1 MLLPHR
7 QRRRVSRG
15 QRMAGQTD
23 PVRDVVVVGGGAAGL
38 SAALT
43 LARARR
49 SVTVV
54 DAGEPRNAPAAG
66 VHGLL
71 ALEGV
76 SPVELLARG
85 RDDVRGYGGEIL
97 ADEVVDVSFASYGF
111 SVVLR
116 GGAVLRARRLLIATG
131 LVDELPDIP
140 GVREQWGRGVLHC
153 PYCHGWE
160 VRDRR
165 IGVLGTDP
173 MAVQKA
179 MLFRQWSPDVVFFD
193 DAKPLDASDRA
204 KLDALGV
211 AVVAGKISRLEVI
224 EDQVTGVR
232 IEDGTVVA
240 VDAVVISTQMVAR
253 TELFAAIGI
262 EPTAHPAG
270 AFIET
275 DQFGATSVPGVWA
288 AGNSSDIGAQV
299 GAAAAAGALAAQ
311 HINTDLIFE
320 DLDSAVT
327 AAAAR
332 TSSQEDSA
340 VEHTF
345 DNEYWDQ
352 IWTGDRAKAMGS
364 SQPNPHL
371 VRETADLTPGTAL
384 EAGCGAGAEAIWLAG
399 HGWQVTGADIAVA
412 ALDRAAERAADAGI
426 AERVQWVQADLST
439 WEPEMRYDLVT
450 THYAHPAMP
459 QLEFYDRTASWV
471 GPGGTLLIVGHLHHD
486 VSADGHKLGSGHESD
501 GPPASA
507 SATAAT
513 ITARL
518 DPALWEIVTAE
529 ESHRTMP
536 GPGGHETTI
545 HDVVVRATRR
555 N

>member
-1 MLLPHR
+1 MAQQTELL
-7 QRRRVSRG
+7 
-15 QRMAGQTD
+15 
-23 PVRDVVVVGGGAAGL
+23 RDVVVVGGGAAGL

-54 DAGEPRNAPAAG
+54 DAGEPRNAPAEG

-76 SPVELLARG
+76 SPVELLGRG
-85 RDDVRGYGGEIL
+85 REEVLGYGGEIL
-97 ADEVVDVSFASYGF
+97 AGEVVDVSCASYGF
-111 SVVLR
+111 AVVLRDGVVLR
-116 GGAVLRARRLLIATG
+116 GRRLLIASG

-140 GVREQWGRGVLHC
+140 GVREQWGQGVLHC

-165 IGVLGTDP
+165 IGVLGTDA
-173 MAVQKA
+173 MAVHKVV
-179 MLFRQWSPDVVFFD
+179 LFRQWSPDIVFFD
-193 DAKPLDASDRA
+193 HDHQLGRQDRA
-204 KLDALGV
+204 KLDALDIE
-211 AVVAGKISRLEVI
+211 VVAGKVSRLEIV
-224 EDQVTGVR
+224 DGRLTGVR
-232 IEDGTVVA
+232 LHDESVVA
-240 VDAVVISTQMVAR
+240 VDAVVVATPMVAR
-253 TELFAAIGI
+253 TAPFAGIGI
-262 EPTAHPAG
+262 EPKSHPAG

-311 HINTDLIFE
+311 HINTDLVMK
-320 DLDSAVT
+320 DLDRAL
-327 AAAAR
+327 AAAAG
-332 TSSQEDSA
+332 TPTDGGDHH

-345 DNEYWDQ
+345 DHEYWDQ
-352 IWTGDRAKAMGS
+352 IWQGDRAVAMGS

-371 VRETADLTPGTAL
+371 VREVGALAPGTAL
-384 EAGCGAGAEAIWLAG
+384 EAGCGAGAEAIWLAAR
-399 HGWQVTGADIAVA
+399 GWQVTGADIAA
-412 ALDRAAERAADAGI
+412 AAIDRAGERAADAGV
-426 AERVQWVQADLST
+426 AERLQWVQADLST
-439 WEPEMRYDLVT
+439 WDPKTRFDLVT

-459 QLEFYDRTASWV
+459 QLEFYDRVASWV
-471 GPGGTLLIVGHLHHD
+471 APAGTLLIVGHLHHD
-486 VSADGHKLGSGHESD
+486 ATAGEHEHGREHGHRHGDVSD

-518 DPALWEIVTAE
+518 DPAEWEVVTAE
-529 ESHRTMP
+529 ESHRTMS

-545 HDVVVRATRR
+545 HDVVVRAIRR
-555 N
+555 S

>member
-1 MLLPHR
+1 MER
-7 QRRRVSRG
+7 IEET
-15 QRMAGQTD
+15 RMAAHTD
-23 PVRDVVVVGGGAAGL
+23 LLRDVVVIGGGAAGL

-54 DAGEPRNAPAAG
+54 DAGEPRNAPADG

-71 ALEGV
+71 GLEGV

-85 RDDVRGYGGEIL
+85 RADVVGYGGEIV
-97 ADEVVDVSFASYGF
+97 ADEVVEVSCASYGF
-111 SVVLR
+111 TVVLG

-131 LVDELPDIP
+131 LVDQLPAIP

-160 VRDRR
+160 VRDQR

-173 MAVQKA
+173 MAVHKA
-179 MLFRQWSPDVVFFD
+179 ILFRQWSHDIVFFD
-193 DAKPLDASDRA
+193 HDQPLEAPDRA
-204 KLDALGV
+204 KLDALGI
-211 AVVAGKISRLEVI
+211 AVVTGSISRLEI
-224 EDQVTGVR
+224 DDDHISGVR
-232 IEDGTVVA
+232 IADGKVIA
-240 VDAVVISTQMVAR
+240 VDAVVVSTPMVAR
-253 TELFAAIGI
+253 TALFAAIGI

-275 DQFGATSVPGVWA
+275 DRFGATPVPGVWA

-311 HINTDLIFE
+311 AINTDLITA
-320 DLDSAVT
+320 DLDRAV
-327 AAAAR
+327 AASGTESPDPGA
-332 TSSQEDSA
+332 SP

-352 IWTGDRAKAMGS
+352 IWQGDRAAAMGS
-364 SQPNPHL
+364 GQPNPHL
-371 VRETADLTPGTAL
+371 VREVGELPPGTAL
-384 EAGCGAGAEAIWLAG
+384 DAGCGAGAEAIWLAQG
-399 HGWQVTGADIAVA
+399 GWQVTGADIAAA
-412 ALDRAAERAADAGI
+412 ALDRAAERAADAGVDD
-426 AERVQWVQADLST
+426 RVQWIRADLST
-439 WEPEMRYDLVT
+439 WEPRTQYDLVT
-450 THYAHPAMP
+450 THYAHPTTP
-459 QLEFYDRTASWV
+459 QLEFYERIAGWV
-471 GPGGTLLIVGHLHHD
+471 SPGGTLLIVGHLHHD
-486 VSADGHKLGSGHESD
+486 ATADGHVHGPGHGRGHGRGHESE

-507 SATAAT
+507 SATAVA

-518 DPALWEIVTAE
+518 DPARWEVVTAE
-529 ESHRTMP
+529 QSQRTVS
-536 GPGGHETTI
+536 GSGGHETTL

-555 N
+555 S